1 MPAAVPAS
9 AATIGRMPND
19 DCLFCRIVA
28 MEIPA
33 DIVFE
38 DDVVMAFR
46 DITPKAPVHIL
57 LIPREHITSAASLS
71 DANGP
76 MLGRLF
82 GVAAQLARDEGIA
95 KSGFRL
101 TTNSGAGAG
110 QSVMHLHFHMMGGRQ
125 MGWPPG

>member
-1 MPAAVPAS
+1 
-9 AATIGRMPND
+9 MPND

-28 MEIPA
+28 MEVPA
-33 DIVFE
+33 EIVYE
-38 DDVVMAFR
+38 DDTVMAFR
-46 DITPKAPVHIL
+46 DISPKAPVHIL
-57 LIPREHITSAASLS
+57 LIPREHIRSAASLT

-82 GVAAQLARDEGIA
+82 SVAAQLARDEGIA
-95 KSGFRL
+95 KTGYRM

-110 QSVMHLHFHMMGGRQ
+110 QSVMHLHFHLMGGRQ

>member
-1 MPAAVPAS
+1 
-9 AATIGRMPND
+9 MPNE
-19 DCLFCRIVA
+19 DCLFCRIA
-28 MEIPA
+28 SMEVPA

-38 DDVVMAFR
+38 DDTVIAFR

-57 LIPREHITSAASLS
+57 LIPRQHITSAASLT

-82 GVAAQLARDEGIA
+82 AVAAQIARDEGVA

-110 QSVMHLHFHMMGGRQ
+110 QSVPHLHFHLMGGRQ

>member
-1 MPAAVPAS
+1 
-9 AATIGRMPND
+9 MPNE
-19 DCLFCRIVA
+19 DCLFCRIA
-28 MEIPA
+28 SMEVPA

-38 DDVVMAFR
+38 DDTVIAFR

-57 LIPREHITSAASLS
+57 LIPRQHITSAASLT

-82 GVAAQLARDEGIA
+82 AVAAQIARDEGVA
-95 KSGFRL
+95 KSGFRM

-110 QSVMHLHFHMMGGRQ
+110 QSVPHLHFHLMGGRQ

>member
-1 MPAAVPAS
+1 MAKE
-9 AATIGRMPND
+9 
-19 DCLFCRIVA
+19 DCLFCRIAA

-38 DDVVMAFR
+38 DDQVIAFR
-46 DITPKAPVHIL
+46 DISPKAPVHIL
-57 LIPREHITSAASLS
+57 LIPRVHITSAASLTE
-71 DANGP
+71 ANGP
-76 MLGRLF
+76 MLGRMF
-82 GVAAQLARDEGIA
+82 AVAAQLARDEGIA

-110 QSVMHLHFHMMGGRQ
+110 QSVPHLHFHLMGGRQ

>member
-1 MPAAVPAS
+1 
-9 AATIGRMPND
+9 MPNEG
-19 DCLFCRIVA
+19 CLFCRIVA
-28 MEIPA
+28 LEVPA

-38 DDVVMAFR
+38 DDVVVAFR
-46 DITPKAPVHIL
+46 DITPKAPTHIL
-57 LIPREHITSAASLS
+57 IIPREHITSAASLN
-71 DANGP
+71 DGNGP

-95 KSGFRL
+95 RSGYRM

-110 QSVMHLHFHMMGGRQ
+110 QSVMHLHFHLMGGRQ

>member
-1 MPAAVPAS
+1 
-9 AATIGRMPND
+9 MPNEE
-19 DCLFCRIVA
+19 CLFCRIA
-28 MEIPA
+28 SMEVPA

-38 DDVVMAFR
+38 DDTVIAFR

-57 LIPREHITSAASLS
+57 LIPRQHITSAASLT

-82 GVAAQLARDEGIA
+82 AVAAQIARDEGVA
-95 KSGFRL
+95 KSGFRM

-110 QSVMHLHFHMMGGRQ
+110 QSVPHLHFHLMGGRQ